1 MKLDE
6 IDIKILEVL
15 KRNSKL
21 SYRELGKKL
30 LMPVTTVHHR
40 IRKLEKNGVIKNYS
54 LVIDNKQL
62 GKTISSYILLKVDY
76 VSLKHMN
83 LSQQQLARKIKN
95 NQNVEDIAL
104 ITGLKDIIIKV
115 RCSSI
120 AELNNLITK
129 DLRNLQGIKS
139 TETLIVLDELD

>member
-1 MKLDE
+1 MELDE

-54 LVIDNKQL
+54 LVIDNKKL
-62 GKTISSYILLKVDY
+62 GRTISSYILLKVDY
-76 VSLKHMN
+76 SSLKHMN

-120 AELNNLITK
+120 EELNNLINK